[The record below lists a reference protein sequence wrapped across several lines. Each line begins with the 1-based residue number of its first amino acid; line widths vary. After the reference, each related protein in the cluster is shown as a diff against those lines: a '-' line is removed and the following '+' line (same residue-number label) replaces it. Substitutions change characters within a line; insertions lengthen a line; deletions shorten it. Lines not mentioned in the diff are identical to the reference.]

1 MNPKLLSED
10 LRSEIKEIFRE
21 CISETLPDTSILSE
35 KEVNDELL
43 TQAQAADFLRITV
56 ATLITRRKRG
66 NIPFLQHRKGA
77 QVFYRKS
84 ILIALFTPTAH

>member
-21 CISETLPDTSILSE
+21 CISESLPNTPIPSE
-35 KEVNDELL
+35 KELDDELL
-43 TQAQAADFLRITV
+43 TQTQAADFLRISV
-56 ATLITRRKRG
+56 ATLIKRKKSG
-66 NIPFLQHRKGA
+66 DIPFSQHQKGA

-84 ILIALFTPTAH
+84 VLIKLLTQTAH